1 MSYVTD
7 TLEQELQLE
16 KRLTP
21 RLELYVDTDP
31 AMTAVNSMQLLEM
44 KGIHS
49 GWKKSQLKVA
59 N

>member
-31 AMTAVNSMQLLEM
+31 AMTAINSMQLLEM

-49 GWKKSQLKVA
+49 GWKKV